1 MMYQVGEQFVYGIH
15 GVCRVVD
22 SETQMVDRKKRTYLV
37 LEPLNQE
44 GARYLIPA
52 DNPAAMGKLRPML
65 TEDAWKRL
73 LESDAVREDGWI
85 RDENLRKQTYREL
98 ISGGDRE
105 RLLQMVHTLYVHKA
119 VQFAAGKKVH
129 LCDDNFLRDA
139 EKRLAGEI
147 AIAMN
152 MEQDAAKKYLK
163 DKLK

>member
-1 MMYQVGEQFVYGIH
+1 MYQVGDQVVYGIH

-22 SETQMVDRKKRTYLV
+22 TETQMVDRKKRTYLV

-44 GARYLIPA
+44 GARYLVPA
-52 DNPAAMGKLRPML
+52 DNPTAMAKLRAVL
-65 TEDAWKRL
+65 TEEAWKLL

-85 RDENLRKQTYREL
+85 RDETIRKQTYREL

-119 VQFAAGKKVH
+119 AQSAAGKKVH

-147 AIAMN
+147 AFAMN
-152 MEQDAAKKYLK
+152 MEPDEAKKYLK
-163 DKLK
+163 NTLK